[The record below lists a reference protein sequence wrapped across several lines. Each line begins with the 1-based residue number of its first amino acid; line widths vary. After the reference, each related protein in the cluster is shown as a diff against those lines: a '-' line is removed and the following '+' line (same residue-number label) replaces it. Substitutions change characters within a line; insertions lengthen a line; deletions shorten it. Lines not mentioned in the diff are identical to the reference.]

1 MGEESWRRNPGGGIL
16 GEESWRRNPGGG
28 ILEEEPR
35 RILREESWGRNPGGG
50 TLGEESWGRNPGGG
64 ILEEEYWRRNQ
75 GGSRGH
81 FGRLWGALGSL
92 WGHQGRSKEPKADFE
107 VNVVKTYVFYH
118 RKVDRPTVSP
128 ARDESDLHETL

>member
-1 MGEESWRRNPGGGIL
+1 M
-16 GEESWRRNPGGG
+16 
-28 ILEEEPR
+28 
-35 RILREESWGRNPGGG
+35 REESWGRNPGGG

-64 ILEEEYWRRNQ
+64 ILEEEPRR
-75 GGSRGH
+75 SRRH
-81 FGRLWGALGSL
+81 FGKLWGALGEL